1 MSGAN
6 DVSLV
11 QLRDGRSLAWTEYGD
26 PSGKPV
32 LYFHGFPGSRL
43 EPALGADDLA
53 RTGARLIAIDRP
65 GFGGSTF
72 QPGRRLLDWP
82 NDVAS
87 FADSLALDR
96 FACMG
101 VSGGGP
107 YVLAC
112 ALRLGER
119 LTRAAVVCGVGPLDT
134 PDGSRGMMRT
144 NRLLFGAARYSKTAV
159 GLIFALMARGL
170 RRDPAAA
177 LRRTAR
183 SLPEPDRAVLERPDA
198 RESFALSTLE
208 SLRPGTRGAG
218 LEAQLYARPWGFRLE
233 DVLAEIDLYQGELD
247 VNVAP
252 SMGRYQASTLPHCKA
267 HFFPTD
273 GHFSLAV
280 NRMEEV
286 VRRLVS

>member
-1 MSGAN
+1 MSGAA

-11 QLRDGRSLAWTEYGD
+11 RLRDGRSLAWAEYGD

-43 EPALGADDLA
+43 EPALAGDDLA
-53 RTGARLIAIDRP
+53 RAGARLIAIDRP

-82 NDVAS
+82 HDAAS
-87 FADSLALDR
+87 FADSLGLGR

-107 YVLAC
+107 YALAC
-112 ALRLGER
+112 ALQLGER

-134 PDGSRGMMRT
+134 PEGSRGMMRT
-144 NRLLFGAARYSKTAV
+144 NRLLFGAARHSKTAV
-159 GLIFALMARGL
+159 RLVTALMARSL
-170 RRDPAAA
+170 RRDPSAA
-177 LRRTAR
+177 LLRMTR
-183 SLPEPDRAVLERPDA
+183 SRPEPDRAVLERP
-198 RESFALSTLE
+198 EVLEIFALSFME

-233 DVLAEIDLYQGELD
+233 DVTAEIDLYQGELD

-252 SMGRYQASTLPHCKA
+252 SMGRYQASALPHCKA
-267 HFFPTD
+267 HFFPD
-273 GHFSLAV
+273 EGHFSLAV
-280 NRMEEV
+280 IHMEEI
-286 VRRLVS
+286 VRRLVA

>member
-11 QLRDGRSLAWTEYGD
+11 RLRDGRNLAWAEYGD
-26 PSGKPV
+26 PRGKPV

-43 EPALGADDLA
+43 EPALGGDGLGG
-53 RTGARLIAIDRP
+53 TGARLIAIDRP

-82 NDVAS
+82 DDVES
-87 FADSLALDR
+87 FADSLGLDR

-107 YVLAC
+107 YVLSC
-112 ALRLGER
+112 ALRIGGR

-134 PDGSRGMMRT
+134 REGSRGMMRA

-159 GLIFALMARGL
+159 RMILALMARGL

-177 LRRTAR
+177 VQRTAR
-183 SLPEPDRAVLERPDA
+183 SLPEVDRAVLERPEA
-198 RESFALSTLE
+198 LESFVLSTVE

-218 LEAQLYARPWGFRLE
+218 LEARLYARAWGFSLE

-252 SMGRYQASTLPHCKA
+252 STGRYLASVLPHCKA
-267 HFFPTD
+267 HFFPAE
-273 GHFSLAV
+273 GHLSLAV
-280 NRMEEV
+280 NRMEEI

>member
-11 QLRDGRSLAWTEYGD
+11 RLRDGRSLAWAEYGD
-26 PSGKPV
+26 PRGKPV

-43 EPALGADDLA
+43 EPALAGDDLA

-65 GFGGSTF
+65 GFGRSTF

-87 FADSLALDR
+87 FSDSLGLDH

-107 YVLAC
+107 YALAC
-112 ALRLGER
+112 ALRLERR
-119 LTRAAVVCGVGPLDT
+119 LTRTAVVCGVGPLDT

-144 NRLLFGAARYSKTAV
+144 NRLLFGAARHSKTAV
-159 GLIFALMARGL
+159 RLITALMARSL
-170 RRDPAAA
+170 RRDPSAA
-177 LRRTAR
+177 LLRMTR
-183 SLPEPDRAVLERPDA
+183 SVPEPDRAVLEQPGA
-198 RESFALSTLE
+198 REAFTLSFVE

-218 LEAQLYARPWGFRLE
+218 LEAQLYARRWGFRLE
-233 DVLAEIDLYQGELD
+233 DVTPEIELYQGELD

-252 SMGRYQASTLPHCKA
+252 SMGRYQASALPHCKA
-267 HFFPTD
+267 HFFPD
-273 GHFSLAV
+273 EGHLSLAV
-280 NRMEEV
+280 NHMEEIV
-286 VRRLVS
+286 QRLVS

>member
-1 MSGAN
+1 MRGTN
-6 DVSLV
+6 DVSMV
-11 QLRDGRSLAWTEYGD
+11 QLRDGRSLAWAEYGD

-32 LYFHGFPGSRL
+32 LYFHGFPGSRI

-53 RTGARLIAIDRP
+53 RTEARLIAIDRP

-119 LTRAAVVCGVGPLDT
+119 LTRAAIVCGVGPLDT
-134 PDGSRGMMRT
+134 ADGC
-144 NRLLFGAARYSKTAV
+144 
-159 GLIFALMARGL
+159 
-170 RRDPAAA
+170 
-177 LRRTAR
+177 
-183 SLPEPDRAVLERPDA
+183 
-198 RESFALSTLE
+198 
-208 SLRPGTRGAG
+208 LRPGTRGAG

-252 SMGRYQASTLPHCKA
+252 SMGRYQAGTLPHCKA

>member
-11 QLRDGRSLAWTEYGD
+11 RLRDGRSLAWAEYGH
-26 PSGKPV
+26 PRGKPV

-43 EPALGADDLA
+43 EPALGGDEL
-53 RTGARLIAIDRP
+53 RGTGARLIAIDRP

-82 NDVAS
+82 DDVAS
-87 FADSLALDR
+87 FADSLGLDR

-112 ALRLGER
+112 ALRIGGR

-134 PDGSRGMMRT
+134 PEGSRGMMRA

-159 GLIFALMARGL
+159 RLILALMVRGL

-177 LRRTAR
+177 VQRAAR
-183 SLPEPDRAVLERPDA
+183 SLPEADRAVLERPEA
-198 RESFALSTLE
+198 LESFVLSTVE
-208 SLRPGTRGAG
+208 SLRPGTCGAG
-218 LEAQLYARPWGFRLE
+218 LEAQLYARAWGFSLE

-252 SMGRYQASTLPHCKA
+252 SMGRYQASVLPHRKA
-267 HFFPTD
+267 HFFPAE
-273 GHFSLAV
+273 GHLSLAV
-280 NRMEEV
+280 NRMEEI

>member
-1 MSGAN
+1 MRGAN
-6 DVSLV
+6 DVSRV
-11 QLRDGRSLAWTEYGD
+11 RLRDGRSLAWAEYGD
-26 PSGKPV
+26 PRGKPV

-43 EPALGADDLA
+43 EPALAGDSLA

-87 FADSLALDR
+87 FADSLGLDH

-112 ALRLGER
+112 ALRLEKR

-134 PDGSRGMMRT
+134 PEGSRGMMRS
-144 NRLLFGAARYSKTAV
+144 NRLLFGAARHSKTAV
-159 GLIFALMARGL
+159 RLITALMARSL
-170 RRDPAAA
+170 RRDPSAA
-177 LRRTAR
+177 LLRMTR
-183 SLPEPDRAVLERPDA
+183 SAPELDRAVLERPEA
-198 RESFALSTLE
+198 REAFALSSVE

-233 DVLAEIDLYQGELD
+233 DVTREIELYQGELD

-252 SMGRYQASTLPHCKA
+252 SMGRYQASALPHCKA
-267 HFFPTD
+267 HFFPD
-273 GHFSLAV
+273 EGHFSPAV
-280 NRMEEV
+280 NYMEEI